1 MFGIK
6 KRRKSRCEKFELIKK
21 GKTSKIQADIEV
33 TLLGL
38 THLDAICKEMTRL
51 QTIQLEMPEIF
62 VDHDY
67 EKIAKID
74 FTFTLGMILN
84 MTNIFILLYLDH
96 GKYTIQVNK

>member
-38 THLDAICKEMTRL
+38 THLDAI
-51 QTIQLEMPEIF
+51 
-62 VDHDY
+62 
-67 EKIAKID
+67 
-74 FTFTLGMILN
+74 
-84 MTNIFILLYLDH
+84 
-96 GKYTIQVNK
+96 